1 VTYGF
6 GELDDIVLVY
16 ATTIHKSQSPE
27 YAAVVIPL
35 TTQHYPMLQRVL
47 LYTAVT
53 RGKRTPRKTYGV
65 ERVGMIPY
73 PCDGRECGDDGAA
86 RFLRD
91 G

>member
-1 VTYGF
+1 MSPAGQLFLQAHQRLVQRANGGGAVAD
-6 GELDDIVLVY
+6 GESTFDAETDGERGGGD
-16 ATTIHKSQSPE
+16 PC
-27 YAAVVIPL
+27 AVK
-35 TTQHYPMLQRVL
+35 R
-47 LYTAVT
+47 
-53 RGKRTPRKTYGV
+53 RGDAEWTPRKTYGV